1 MLLSMREWPRM
12 HSRIVA
18 RVISSASGTKSKT
31 DFPRSASQ
39 YRTSMLGVGKHRTN
53 QLTIQEAHE
62 QNLSRTMCTS
72 TSSTIGNLSVPLAM
86 GKNEIDGFI
95 AVYPDVVRDLTDFG
109 NGYESKMAADWFE
122 KALNYNLSPTNTKN
136 SVITVLTYKNL
147 MKGDQL
153 TAENLR
159 LAHLLDWCRE
169 LLHSVILITDDI
181 MDKGIKRR
189 GQLCW
194 YKLDEVG
201 LNAVN
206 DALMIENGI
215 YKILKKNF
223 RHLDCYVDL
232 VELFCQSAFKYATGQ
247 SMDMLAGRRS
257 VTTFTRDLYD
267 AIVKT
272 KTAASCFYLP
282 VTSALYLANVKDQKM
297 FSECE
302 AISIELGKFYQVQ
315 NDFLDCFGS
324 PDFTGKIGTDIEAN
338 KCTWLAVACM
348 ELANPEQKSLME
360 ECYGQSDPEKI
371 ARVKQLYEELNIPSL
386 YAKQEE
392 ETYNRIKTLIQQASV
407 KVPRE
412 ALQEILNGV
421 YQKGII

>member
-1 MLLSMREWPRM
+1 M
-12 HSRIVA
+12 
-18 RVISSASGTKSKT
+18 
-31 DFPRSASQ
+31 
-39 YRTSMLGVGKHRTN
+39 N
-53 QLTIQEAHE
+53 
-62 QNLSRTMCTS
+62 

-109 NGYESKMAADWFE
+109 NNNASKMVADWFE

-153 TAENLR
+153 TADNLR

-169 LLHSVILITDDI
+169 LLHTVILIIDDI
-181 MDKGIKRR
+181 MDNSTTRR

-194 YKLDEVG
+194 YKLEDVG

-206 DALMIENGI
+206 DALMIESGI
-215 YKILKKNF
+215 YTLLKKHF

-232 VELFCQSAFKYATGQ
+232 VELFCQGAFKYVTGQ

-267 AIVKT
+267 AIAKA
-272 KTAASCFYLP
+272 KTAVSCFYLP

-297 FSECE
+297 FSECQDI
-302 AISIELGKFYQVQ
+302 AIELGKFYQEQ

-348 ELANPEQKSLME
+348 ELANPEQKSVME
-360 ECYGQSDPEKI
+360 ECYGQSDPEKV
-371 ARVKQLYEELNIPSL
+371 ARVKQLYQELNIPSL
-386 YAKQEE
+386 YAKHEE

-412 ALQEILNGV
+412 ALEEILNAV
-421 YQKGII
+421 NRRGII

>member
-1 MLLSMREWPRM
+1 
-12 HSRIVA
+12 
-18 RVISSASGTKSKT
+18 
-31 DFPRSASQ
+31 
-39 YRTSMLGVGKHRTN
+39 
-53 QLTIQEAHE
+53 
-62 QNLSRTMCTS
+62 MCTS

-95 AVYPDVVRDLTDFG
+95 AVYPDVVRDLTVFG
-109 NGYESKMAADWFE
+109 NNNASKMAADWFE

-181 MDKGIKRR
+181 IDKGIKRR

-194 YKLDEVG
+194 YKLEDVG
-201 LNAVN
+201 FNAVN

-215 YKILKKNF
+215 YKLLKKHF

-232 VELFCQSAFKYATGQ
+232 VELFCQSIFKYMTGQ
-247 SMDMLAGRRS
+247 SMDMLAGGRS

-267 AIVKT
+267 EIVKT
-272 KTAASCFYLP
+272 KTASYYFYLP
-282 VTSALYLANVKDQKM
+282 MAVALHLANVKDQKV

-302 AISIELGKFYQVQ
+302 AIAIELGNFYQIQ
-315 NDFLDCFGS
+315 NDFLDCFAS
-324 PDFTGKIGTDIEAN
+324 PDFTAKIGTDIEAN

-360 ECYGQSDPEKI
+360 ECYGQSDPQKI
-371 ARVKQLYEELNIPSL
+371 ARVKRLYEELNIPSL
-386 YAKQEE
+386 YAKHEE
-392 ETYNRIKTLIQQASV
+392 ETYNRIKILIQQASV
-407 KVPRE
+407 KMPRE
-412 ALQEILNGV
+412 ALQEILNAV
-421 YQKGII
+421 NRRGII